1 MAPVVLA
8 GCAKVFTSHLSARSP
23 GIQRWTKQL
32 AAGWEDAFLYIAAI
46 PSGTQKCAVKIREN
60 RSLAGVCKS
69 VYRYDSGRY
78 TYLHKK
84 ITFLTTNLPK
94 YYDYAEPG
102 KQKWAVNIVQ
112 THLRGY
118 EKLFTCPILAL
129 LRTLISLSSSWSFR
143 GVRKS
148 VYRTPSKAG
157 IRICTVGV
165 IWNPCT
171 IPSSYTAACIGKRNC
186 TVNECWP
193 KKGYAKVFTTN
204 GTDQLIVIIE
214 TQKPNIQ

>member
-1 MAPVVLA
+1 MAPAVLA

-94 YYDYAEPG
+94 YYDYAVPG
-102 KQKWAVNIVQ
+102 KQKWAVNMSKPTWEGTKNCLPAPSLPFWEHSSV
-112 THLRGY
+112 LAPLGPSEGY
-118 EKLFTCPILAL
+118 ANLFTAL
-129 LRTLISLSSSWSFR
+129 
-143 GVRKS
+143 
-148 VYRTPSKAG
+148 PSKPVLESAQWG
-157 IRICTVGV
+157 
-165 IWNPCT
+165 
-171 IPSSYTAACIGKRNC
+171 
-186 TVNECWP
+186 
-193 KKGYAKVFTTN
+193 
-204 GTDQLIVIIE
+204 
-214 TQKPNIQ
+214 